1 MASDSNKGTVRIV
14 YKVDDTDLKKL
25 DEGQDRIDAVA
36 AAAASASPEIVALAE
51 ATKRASA
58 AAQAE
63 ARALGLT
70 IGEYRRVQ
78 REAAAAAATA
88 EKEAASRAASEAK
101 AAAAIQAALD
111 KEASARAEADAR
123 MARNAEKQAA
133 RRAAAE
139 AKAAA
144 AIQTAADR
152 AAREAERA
160 ASRAAAMQEREAQ
173 RRAAAEI
180 RAADAAQSAAAQEVA
195 ARAAAEAEMVRAA
208 EEAAARITA
217 TKEHAA
223 RVAAEA
229 AEREARQQDRVLQ
242 ASVNRQAREADK
254 AALEQER
261 LARRTA
267 RTQAREAKAAAA
279 AQEKAARQAA
289 AAAREAAD
297 ETERA
302 AGAAARGVTG
312 IGQQLSDVAS
322 QLSTGTNPFT
332 ILVQQGPQIAGVAAE
347 AGFGLAALAQGAAL
361 AAAGAAS
368 LAVVGVTLYGAL
380 SPIADAVG
388 SVAGRLTGLE
398 LEPVTEAM
406 EAQRRAAAFLA
417 QSYADLAPIL
427 DDTREKQRELA
438 VLTGQITEEQAR
450 LQKASEDAFGRYQE
464 SVEATR
470 AKLAELKAA
479 QAGVTTQMVD
489 TAESIIPAWTPLGYA
504 LRNLT
509 SSSEDYREEI
519 MAGEAAL
526 QTQYVALDENVE
538 VNRRVVAETEKA
550 KEAEKARKE
559 ALKDSRHDLD
569 ALTRAL
575 TKFAE
580 AQREAEAAE
589 RLAVLGLDA
598 IGQTGAVKVYADL
611 NAELEKLRS
620 KQADVV
626 AGLEEERDKALK
638 AARSQQ
644 QRVQVISAA
653 NAAITAVEGQYAQE
667 RILASEQ
674 AEAEITAI
682 VVKQEE
688 ERVKAAEQGLERR
701 KKTADDQARI
711 YEKGAE
717 DAAKMAD
724 AEREAANLALRAAQ
738 QVADAIGEVFARQQA
753 AAEEALSETQGNLER
768 IQGLLDGLS
777 TATVD
782 AASLSGQALV
792 DAYASG
798 EVAAE
803 DLTETQ
809 RSALERQLQAEEK
822 AAKVR
827 EKAQK
832 EAALAAWEAQ
842 HAAALASALINIP
855 LAVSQTLGSVPY
867 PANIP
872 LAILAGGLAAAA
884 AAEVASQEPPSFRA
898 GYMPDQRLAYI
909 EPQSE
914 IVAPASAVQAMG
926 GQQAARDAFAGMSPA
941 PGAQKTV
948 VMLGHRE
955 LNAMLINS
963 AGRPGKLRD
972 LTRRPGAGLRRPFG

>member
-1 MASDSNKGTVRIV
+1 MASDKEKGVVRV
-14 YKVDDTDLKKL
+14 TYRVDDADLKRL
-25 DEGQDRIDAVA
+25 DEGQARIEAVGA
-36 AAAASASPEIVALAE
+36 AAVSTSPEIVALAE
-51 ATKRASA
+51 ATKRATA
-58 AAQAE
+58 AAREE
-63 ARALGLT
+63 AKALGLSV
-70 IGEYRRVQ
+70 GEYRRLQKQVAATTAAAQ
-78 REAAAAAATA
+78 KEAAARAAAAEKEAVKLAESA
-88 EKEAASRAASEAK
+88 EKEAAARTAAEK
-101 AAAAIQAALD
+101 EAAAAIQAALD
-111 KEASARAEADAR
+111 R
-123 MARNAEKQAA
+123 
-133 RRAAAE
+133 
-139 AKAAA
+139 
-144 AIQTAADR
+144 
-152 AAREAERA
+152 
-160 ASRAAAMQEREAQ
+160 
-173 RRAAAEI
+173 
-180 RAADAAQSAAAQEVA
+180 EVA
-195 ARAAAEAEMVRAA
+195 ARAEAEARKTAA
-208 EEAAARITA
+208 TEAAASKR
-217 TKEHAA
+217 AA
-223 RVAAEA
+223 IRDREA
-229 AEREARQQDRVLQ
+229 AKAAAIAEKEARQQDRVIQ
-242 ASVNRQAREADK
+242 ASVNTQVREETK
-254 AALEQER
+254 AAAEKERQIKKAARIQEQEAKKA
-261 LARRTA
+261 LKI
-267 RTQAREAKAAAA
+267 QEEAGRKAAAA
-279 AQEKAARQAA
+279 ARTAAQ
-289 AAAREAAD
+289 
-297 ETERA
+297 ETEKA
-302 AGAAARGVTG
+302 AGAASRGITG

-322 QLSTGTNPFT
+322 QLSTGTNPLT

-347 AGFGLAALAQGAAL
+347 AGFGLATLAQGAAA

-368 LAVVGVTLYGAL
+368 LGIIAVTLYGAL
-380 SPIADAVG
+380 GPLSDAIG
-388 SVAGRLTGLE
+388 DVAGRLTGLE

-406 EAQRRAAAFLA
+406 QAQRRAAAILA
-417 QSYADLAPIL
+417 QSHEDLSPIL

-438 VLTGQITEEQAR
+438 VLTGQITEGQAK
-450 LQKASEDAFGRYQE
+450 LQKASEDAFGRYQD

-470 AKLAELKAA
+470 RKLAELGTE
-479 QAGVTTQMVD
+479 QSSVTTQMVD

-526 QTQYVALDENVE
+526 QTQWVALDENVG
-538 VNRRVVAETEKA
+538 VNQRLIVETEKA
-550 KEAEKARKE
+550 KETEKGRKN
-559 ALKDSRHDLD
+559 ALKESSRSAKDYERGLEDL
-569 ALTRAL
+569 ARAL
-575 TKFAE
+575 AKFAE
-580 AQREAEAAE
+580 VQRDAESAT
-589 RLAVLGLDA
+589 RLAVIGLEA
-598 IGQTGAVKVYADL
+598 VGQTGAAKVYADL
-611 NAELEKLRS
+611 NSELEKLSS
-620 KQADVV
+620 KQAEVV
-626 AGLEEERDKALK
+626 IGLEAEREAALK
-638 AARSQQ
+638 ATHSQE

-682 VVKQEE
+682 ILKQGE
-688 ERVKAAEQGLERR
+688 ERVRAAEEGLQLRQQV
-701 KKTADDQARI
+701 ADRQAAI
-711 YEKGAE
+711 FEQGAE
-717 DAAKMAD
+717 DAKRMAD
-724 AEREAANLALRAAQ
+724 AEMEAAATALRAAQ

-753 AAEEALSETQGNLER
+753 AAEQALSETQGNLER

-782 AASLSGQALV
+782 AASLSGQALM

-842 HAAALASALINIP
+842 HAAAVASSLINIP
-855 LAVSQTLGSVPY
+855 LAVSQTLASVPY

-884 AAEVASQEPPSFRA
+884 AAEVAMQEPPSFRS

-914 IVAPASAVQAMG
+914 IVAPASAVQALG
-926 GQQAARDAFAGMSPA
+926 GHQAARDAFAGVSPTA
-941 PGAQKTV
+941 AQKTV

-972 LTRRPGAGLRRPFG
+972 LTKRPGAGLRRPFG